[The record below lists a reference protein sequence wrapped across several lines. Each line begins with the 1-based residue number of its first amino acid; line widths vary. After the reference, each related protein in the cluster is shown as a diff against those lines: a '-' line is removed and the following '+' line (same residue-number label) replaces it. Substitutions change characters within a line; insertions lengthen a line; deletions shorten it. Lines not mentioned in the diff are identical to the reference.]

1 MPVPR
6 PKTRE
11 DRAAERIEQRQ
22 LAHALGARIDELG
35 LTRIEVAIRM
45 GVDPAQL
52 SRWMNGAVR
61 WQDGPE
67 DFRVTVSAAIDELA
81 AERGVAA

>member
-11 DRAAERIEQRQ
+11 DRSSERTEQRS
-22 LAHALGARIDELG
+22 LALALGKRIDDLG

-67 DFRVTVSAAIDELA
+67 DFRVTVTAAIETLA
-81 AERGVAA
+81 AERAAA